1 MGTGADR
8 SLNRRRERK
17 AEREAAAAF
26 LCRCEG
32 EGYRARGYCKREID
46 CKNFPSATS
55 FPRPP
60 PPPKQPGGNLES
72 EGFVLAAAL

>member
-32 EGYRARGYCKREID
+32 EEYRARGYCKREID
-46 CKNFPSATS
+46 CKNFPSPT
-55 FPRPP
+55 
-60 PPPKQPGGNLES
+60 PPKQLGGNLES